1 MPYKDKAAVLLATG
15 FYAGRTPF
23 APGTVG
29 TLAALPFCYA
39 LAKLDALWVGAVLVL
54 FVALA
59 IWAAGRAEAL
69 LGRKDA
75 PGIVIDEMAGMM
87 IGLAGLPFTLETA
100 VAGFAAFRVFDILKP
115 FPAGRIDTRMSG
127 GLGIVLDDLV
137 AGVYTNLLVRV
148 LAAILPA
155 L

>member
-1 MPYKDKAAVLLATG
+1 MKSMDKAAVLLATG
-15 FYAGRTPF
+15 FYAGRAPH

-29 TLAALPFCYA
+29 TLVALPFCFA
-39 LAKLDALWVGAVLVL
+39 LAKLDTLWAGAVLVL
-54 FVALA
+54 FVVAA
-59 IWAAGRAEAL
+59 IRVAGRAEVL

-100 VAGFAAFRVFDILKP
+100 VVGFAAFRIFDILKP
-115 FPAGRIDTRMSG
+115 FPARRIDTRMSG
-127 GLGIVLDDLV
+127 GLGIVLDDVV

-148 LAAILPA
+148 LVAVLTV